1 VLIYADIKERKIST
15 LLNTDTTNKTNIVRW
30 LTIYTL
36 CNVFVALLISL
47 RFYQSPPISII
58 GYIFGLVQAVGQLG
72 LLSFLLVMPL
82 FVLAKFS
89 RNKKVIVIGA
99 LILSC
104 TGLTALLADTFI
116 YQQYRFHINAMV
128 MELFIAGGNEVISF
142 PLSMWLMIIG
152 LVIVVILAQILVANG
167 VNRYITHSTKIN
179 KTLIYLIPMCLL
191 SSHVIHIWGDATFNR
206 DITKQSTLLP
216 LAYPA
221 TAKSFMAKYGF
232 LDIEAHKTQS
242 LLKHRKN
249 KGNLH
254 YPLDEIKAKAK
265 EKKLNIVMIVIDSWR
280 ADMLSKAITPNM
292 FAFKDKSLQ
301 YLKHYSGSN
310 NTRHGMFSLMYG
322 IPGTYWDNMLKEQK
336 SPVLTQTL
344 IQQGYEI
351 NIFASAKL
359 TMPEFDQTLFADV
372 PNLRTHSTGQQP
384 WQRDAD
390 LTKDYLQWSKASTT
404 REPTFTLL
412 FFDAAHGFSVPDDYL
427 KPFTPSLKNVNFLA
441 LNDDYEVGPFLN
453 LYKNSLH
460 YIDSKVGEV
469 LKSLEGKLDNTVVII
484 TGDHGKEF
492 NDSNLGYWGHNS
504 NYSKFQTAVPLIIH
518 WPNKAPAIIDYQT
531 NHLSIVPTLMSEAL
545 GVTNMPS
552 DYSSGISLFEQKKS
566 LPWLFLGRTG
576 YYAIKVESNLYEL
589 DRVGNFTIFD
599 DNYLE
604 DEQAQININ
613 YVQEALLEMSRF
625 YQK

>member
-1 VLIYADIKERKIST
+1 MKKKICT
-15 LLNTDTTNKTNIVRW
+15 LLNTETTNKCNIVRW

-47 RFYQSPPISII
+47 RFYQSPPNSAI

-89 RNKKVIVIGA
+89 NNKRIIVIGA

-152 LVIVVILAQILVANG
+152 LVIVVILAQVLVVKG
-167 VNRYITHSTKIN
+167 VNRYITLSNKSN
-179 KTLIYLIPMCLL
+179 KTLIYLIPMCIF
-191 SSHVIHIWGDATFNR
+191 SSHFIHIWGDATFNR
-206 DITKQSTLLP
+206 DITKQSKLLP
-216 LAYPA
+216 LAFPA

-232 LDIEAHKTQS
+232 LDIEAHKMQS
-242 LLKHRKN
+242 LLKHKKS
-249 KGNLH
+249 KGNLQ
-254 YPLDEIKAKAK
+254 YPLAEIKLKAK
-265 EKKLNIVMIVIDSWR
+265 EQKLNIVMIVIDSWR
-280 ADMLSKAITPNM
+280 ADMMNEAITPNM

-301 YLKHYSGSN
+301 YLQHYSGSN

-322 IPGTYWDNMLKEQK
+322 IPGTYWDKMLEEQK
-336 SPVLTQTL
+336 SPVLIQTL
-344 IQQGYEI
+344 IKQGYQT

-359 TMPEFDQTLFADV
+359 AMPEFDQTLFADV
-372 PNLRTHSTGQQP
+372 PNLRTRSTGEKP
-384 WQRDAD
+384 WQRDAN
-390 LTKDYLQWSKASTT
+390 LTKDYLQWSKTSSTQD
-404 REPTFTLL
+404 PTFSLL
-412 FFDAAHGFSVPDDYL
+412 FFDAAHGFSIPDDYQ
-427 KPFTPSLKNVNFLA
+427 KPFNPSLNSVNFLA
-441 LNDDYEVGPFLN
+441 LNDNYELAPFLN

-469 LKSLEGKLDNTVVII
+469 LKSLEGKLENTVVII

-504 NYSKFQTAVPLIIH
+504 NYSKYQTAVPLIIH

-531 NHLSIVPTLMSEAL
+531 NHLSIAPTLMSEAL
-545 GVTNMPS
+545 GVTNIPS
-552 DYSSGISLFEQKKS
+552 DYSSGISLFEQKKA

-576 YYAIKVESNLYEL
+576 YYAIKVENNLYEL
-589 DRVGNFTIFD
+589 DRIGNFTLFD
-599 DNYLE
+599 DNYHE

-613 YVQEALLEMSRF
+613 YVQEALSEMSRF

>member
-1 VLIYADIKERKIST
+1 
-15 LLNTDTTNKTNIVRW
+15 
-30 LTIYTL
+30 
-36 CNVFVALLISL
+36 
-47 RFYQSPPISII
+47 
-58 GYIFGLVQAVGQLG
+58 
-72 LLSFLLVMPL
+72 
-82 FVLAKFS
+82 
-89 RNKKVIVIGA
+89 
-99 LILSC
+99 
-104 TGLTALLADTFI
+104 
-116 YQQYRFHINAMV
+116 
-128 MELFIAGGNEVISF
+128 
-142 PLSMWLMIIG
+142 MWFMITG
-152 LVIVVILAQILVANG
+152 LVIAVILAQVTVVKG
-167 VNRYITHSTKIN
+167 VTRYIVHSKKTN
-179 KTLIYLIPMCLL
+179 KTLIYLIPLCVLF
-191 SSHVIHIWGDATFNR
+191 SHIIHIWGDATFNR
-206 DITKQSTLLP
+206 DITKQSKLLP

-221 TAKSFMAKYGF
+221 TAKSLMAKYGF

-242 LLKHRKN
+242 LLKHRKS
-249 KGNLH
+249 KGHLN
-254 YPLDEIKAKAK
+254 YPLAEIQSKSK
-265 EKKLNIVMIVIDSWR
+265 EQKLNIVMIVIDSWR
-280 ADMLSKAITPNM
+280 TDMMSKAITPNM
-292 FAFKDKSLQ
+292 FAFKDKSLH
-301 YLKHYSGSN
+301 YLQHYSGSN

-336 SPVLTQTL
+336 SPVLMQTL
-344 IQQGYEI
+344 IKQGYQTK
-351 NIFASAKL
+351 IFASAKL

-372 PNLRTHSTGQQP
+372 PKLRTHSTGEKP
-384 WQRDAD
+384 WQRDEN
-390 LTKDYLQWSKASTT
+390 LTKDYLLWSKTNNTEAPS
-404 REPTFTLL
+404 FSFL
-412 FFDAAHGFSVPDDYL
+412 FFDAAHGFSVPDDYQ

-504 NYSKFQTAVPLIIH
+504 NYSKYQTAVPLIIH
-518 WPNKAPAIIDYQT
+518 WPNKAPALIDYQT

-545 GVTNMPS
+545 GVTNIPS
-552 DYSSGISLFEQKKS
+552 DYSSGISLFEQKKA

-576 YYAIKVESNLYEL
+576 YYAIKVENNLYEL

>member
-1 VLIYADIKERKIST
+1 M
-15 LLNTDTTNKTNIVRW
+15 
-30 LTIYTL
+30 
-36 CNVFVALLISL
+36 VALLISL
-47 RFYQSPPISII
+47 RFYQNLPNSFI
-58 GYIFGLVQAVGQLG
+58 GYVFGLVQAVGQLG
-72 LLSFLLVMPL
+72 LLSFLLVLPL
-82 FVLAKFS
+82 FVLAKLS
-89 RNKKVIVIGA
+89 HNKKIIVIGA

-128 MELFIAGGNEVISF
+128 MELFIAGGSEIISF

-152 LVIVVILAQILVANG
+152 LVIVVILAQVVVVKG
-167 VNRYITHSTKIN
+167 VTRYIAHSTKTN
-179 KTLIYLIPMCLL
+179 KALIYLIPLCVFF
-191 SSHVIHIWGDATFNR
+191 SHTIHIWGDATFNR
-206 DITKQSTLLP
+206 DITKQSKLLP

-221 TAKSFMAKYGF
+221 TAKSLMAKYGL
-232 LDIEAHKTQS
+232 LDVEAHKTQS
-242 LLKHRKN
+242 LLKHKKS

-254 YPLDEIKAKAK
+254 YPLAEIKSKAK
-265 EKKLNIVMIVIDSWR
+265 EQKLNILIIVIDSWR
-280 ADMLSKAITPNM
+280 TDMMSKAITPNM

-301 YLKHYSGSN
+301 YLQHYSGSN
-310 NTRHGMFSLMYG
+310 NTRHCMFSLMYG
-322 IPGTYWDNMLKEQK
+322 IPGTYWDTILKEQK
-336 SPVLTQTL
+336 SPVLMQTL
-344 IQQGYEI
+344 IAQGYQT

-372 PNLRTHSTGQQP
+372 PKLRMHSTGEQP
-384 WQRDAD
+384 WQRDES
-390 LTKDYLQWSKASTT
+390 LTKDYLLWSKTNKTEAPS
-404 REPTFTLL
+404 FSLL
-412 FFDAAHGFSVPDDYL
+412 FFDAAHGFSVPDDYQ
-427 KPFTPSLKNVNFLA
+427 KPFTPSLENVNFLA

-492 NDSNLGYWGHNS
+492 NDSNSGYWGHNS
-504 NYSKFQTAVPLIIH
+504 NYSKYQTAVPLIIH
-518 WPNKAPAIIDYQT
+518 WPNKAPTTIDYQT

-552 DYSSGISLFEQKKS
+552 DYSSGISLFEQKKA

-576 YYAIKVESNLYEL
+576 YYAIKVENNLYEL
-589 DRVGNFTIFD
+589 DRIGNFTIFD
-599 DNYLE
+599 DNHRE

-625 YQK
+625 YKK